1 MEITPASSLW
11 GYQYKHV
18 VVELFTSPMLRVSRY
33 EWLIWVLWL
42 NLNLKWNDDLKKTK
56 ALLHHDW
63 LVNICLVMIHK
74 NRTRSQTRPLLPVTR
89 ATDTRRAP
97 VSDAARGADWE
108 WQCLHIQTNR
118 VFLRIVF
125 PKLYNLHQWIVES
138 KHSLMV
144 FTLYMTERY
153 FVYQLMETEAVAHS
167 DLRGGIKS
175 FIQDVE
181 FPNIIF
187 LYSSGGGI
195 WF

>member
-1 MEITPASSLW
+1 
-11 GYQYKHV
+11 
-18 VVELFTSPMLRVSRY
+18 MLRVSRY

-108 WQCLHIQTNR
+108 WQCLLIQTNR

-138 KHSLMV
+138 KHSLM
-144 FTLYMTERY
+144 TERY
-153 FVYQLMETEAVAHS
+153 FVYQLMETEAVAQWFERRDQVIHS
-167 DLRGGIKS
+167 GCGVSKNNLFVTIS
-175 FIQDVE
+175 YF
-181 FPNIIF
+181 
-187 LYSSGGGI
+187 SSGGSK